1 MCHHQGPIWLTG
13 HRQVS
18 PKCVCHLRRKNISIT
33 TFRFNVLFHHDRSTV
48 ISRRRNDRV
57 VNVRM
62 LPYGNFIDDTFD
74 VFLKTNPRWWH
85 SCQVHI
91 LYRVKFHIIQPRL
104 SRSILQRNLSTL
116 VIRDHWLYI
125 RQTKFS
131 NWRCKSSETSQH
143 SPRFLKIVWNRGVFW
158 RSLIGFTLPIPLNAM
173 VVSHLV
179 NPWSGRRAA
188 QCTGV

>member
-1 MCHHQGPIWLTG
+1 M
-13 HRQVS
+13 
-18 PKCVCHLRRKNISIT
+18 
-33 TFRFNVLFHHDRSTV
+33 FHHYPSTV

-57 VNVRM
+57 VNVWT
-62 LPYGNFIDDTFD
+62 LPYSNLIDNTFD

-91 LYRVKFHIIQPRL
+91 LFRVISFPPFL

-125 RQTKFS
+125 RQTKSS

-143 SPRFLKIVWNRGVFW
+143 SPSFSKIVWNRGVFW
-158 RSLIGFTLPIPLNAM
+158 RSIIGFTLPVPLNAM

-179 NPWSGRRAA
+179 NPWSARRAA
-188 QCTGV
+188 QCIAV